1 MKYLNENNLDEIG
14 INWAETVGVIEETVK
29 CLDKGDFS
37 QPIKPY
43 LRYKNLKNRII
54 AMPAFVGGKFNI
66 SGIKWIA
73 SFPDNLSKGIPR
85 AHSVVILN
93 NADTG
98 EPVSIIN
105 TALLSIIRTVSVSG
119 LMMRYYS
126 NARKMDKFNLGIIGW
141 GPIGRHHLRLF
152 TDLYGDKIEKIFL
165 YDIRPIINVDEIDFP
180 NKEKIVITDNWEDA
194 YKDSD
199 VFITCTVSSER
210 YINLKPKNGSLQLN
224 VSLRDYTADI
234 FDYVKDAIVVDDW
247 DEVCRENT
255 DIEFM
260 HKERGLSKES
270 AKTIGDVVCR
280 NYIENLQEEQCVM
293 FNPMGMG
300 VFDIAIGNY
309 YFEKSKGR
317 EIGTNLN

>member
-1 MKYLNENNLDEIG
+1 MKYLNENNLNEIG

-66 SGIKWIA
+66 AGIKWIA

-119 LMMRYYS
+119 LMMKYYS
-126 NARKMDKFNLGIIGW
+126 KARKMDKFNLGIIGW
-141 GPIGRHHLRLF
+141 GPIGRHHFKLF

-165 YDIRPIINVDEIDFP
+165 YDIRPIINVDEIDFSD
-180 NKEKIVITDNWEDA
+180 KGKIVITDNWEDA

-210 YINLKPKNGSLQLN
+210 YINLKPKKGSLQLN

-260 HKERGLSKES
+260 HKEKGLSKES
-270 AKTIGDVVCR
+270 VKTVGDVVCR
-280 NYIENLQEEQCVM
+280 NYIENLQKEQCVM

-309 YFEKSKGR
+309 YFERSKEG
-317 EIGTNLN
+317 EIGTNFN

>member
-1 MKYLNENNLDEIG
+1 MLYINEKKLVEIG
-14 INWAETVGVIEETVK
+14 INWTETINVIEETVK
-29 CLDKGDFS
+29 CLDKNDFV

-43 LRYKNLKNRII
+43 LRYGNQKNRII

-73 SFPDNLSKGIPR
+73 SFPDNINKEIPR

-105 TALLSIIRTVSVSG
+105 TPLLSIIRTASVSG
-119 LMMRYYS
+119 LIMKYY
-126 NARKMDKFNLGIIGW
+126 NEARKLDKFNLGIIGW
-141 GPIGRHHLRLF
+141 GPIGKHHFKLF
-152 TDLYGDKIEKIFL
+152 TELYGDKIEKIYL
-165 YDIRPIINVDEIDFP
+165 YDKRPIIKKNEIDF
-180 NKEKIVITDNWEDA
+180 KDKGRIIITDNWEEA

-199 VFITCTVSSER
+199 VFITCTVSDDR
-210 YINLKPKNGSLQLN
+210 YINLKPKEGSLQLN
-224 VSLRDYTADI
+224 ISLRDYKIDV
-234 FDYVKDAIVVDDW
+234 FDFVKDAIIVDDW

-260 HKERGLSKES
+260 HKEVGLSKEEV
-270 AKTIGDVVCR
+270 KTINDVVCH
-280 NYIENLQEEQCVM
+280 NYIENIKRKQCVM

-309 YFEKSKGR
+309 YFLNAKSNN
-317 EIGTNLN
+317 IGQLI

>member
-1 MKYLNENNLDEIG
+1 MKYLNENNLNEIG
-14 INWAETVGVIEETVK
+14 INWAETVGVIEDTVK

-98 EPVSIIN
+98 ESVSIIN

-119 LMMRYYS
+119 LMMKYYS
-126 NARKMDKFNLGIIGW
+126 KARKMDKFNLGIIGW
-141 GPIGRHHLRLF
+141 GPIGRHHFKLF
-152 TDLYGDKIEKIFL
+152 TELYGDKIEKIYL
-165 YDIRPIINVDEIDFP
+165 YDKRPIINKDEIDFKD
-180 NKEKIVITDNWEDA
+180 KEKIVIIDSWEEA
-194 YKDSD
+194 YEDSD
-199 VFITCTVSSER
+199 VFITCTVSNYR
-210 YINLKPKNGSLQLN
+210 YINLKPKEGSLQLN
-224 VSLRDYTADI
+224 VSLRDYKIDV
-234 FDYVKDAIVVDDW
+234 FDFVKDAIVVDDW

-260 HKERGLSKES
+260 HKEAGLSKEEV
-270 AKTIGDVVCR
+270 KTISDVVCH
-280 NYIENLQEEQCVM
+280 NYIENIKRKQCVM

-309 YFEKSKGR
+309 YFEKSK
-317 EIGTNLN
+317 EEKIGTTLS